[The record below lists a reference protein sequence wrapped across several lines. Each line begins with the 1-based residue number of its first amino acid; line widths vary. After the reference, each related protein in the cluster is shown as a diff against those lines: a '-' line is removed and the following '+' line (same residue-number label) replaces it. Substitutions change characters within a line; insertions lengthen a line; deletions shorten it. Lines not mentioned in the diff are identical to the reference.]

1 MEEFLLDD
9 GDQERPVENPYAD
22 EAEPALEQERR
33 FPHPGSLLF
42 MPIERPNL
50 VGPTMDTSRP
60 AESLLPED
68 ADSIASAE

>member
-1 MEEFLLDD
+1 MGEFLS
-9 GDQERPVENPYAD
+9 GGEDQERQVENPYAD

-33 FPHPGSLLF
+33 FPHPGSILF

-60 AESLLPED
+60 AESLN
-68 ADSIASAE
+68 ASGDQRAITE

>member
-1 MEEFLLDD
+1 MREFLLDN
-9 GDQERPVENPYAD
+9 GDEKRPIENPYVD

-33 FPHPGSLLF
+33 FPHPGGVLF

-60 AESLLPED
+60 AESLNVNGDQPAITEQ
-68 ADSIASAE
+68 

>member
-33 FPHPGSLLF
+33 FPHPGSILF

-60 AESLLPED
+60 AESLN
-68 ADSIASAE
+68 ASGDQRAITE